1 MIGFILMGMTGLT
14 TLLVIDSLASISV
27 QSEIDL
33 ENIRILEE
41 KAQKSFELYSI
52 AILIQGWL
60 AGIFLGKVVT
70 GTYSGGF
77 QYSIIL
83 VLIAF
88 ASIMLIQSSIVSIG
102 ALF

>member
-27 QSEIDL
+27 QSEMDL
-33 ENIRILEE
+33 ENIKILEQR
-41 KAQKSFELYSI
+41 AQESFELYSI

>member
-1 MIGFILMGMTGLT
+1 M
-14 TLLVIDSLASISV
+14 
-27 QSEIDL
+27 
-33 ENIRILEE
+33 E
-41 KAQKSFELYSI
+41 KNSQESFEMYSI

-88 ASIMLIQSSIVSIG
+88 ASIMLIQSGIVSIG

>member
-1 MIGFILMGMTGLT
+1 MTSMFEVSNSTDRNLESIQVQRRREWVF
-14 TLLVIDSLASISV
+14 LLI
-27 QSEIDL
+27 
-33 ENIRILEE
+33 
-41 KAQKSFELYSI
+41 
-52 AILIQGWL
+52 

-77 QYSIIL
+77 QYSVIL

-88 ASIMLIQSSIVSIG
+88 ASIMLIQSSIVSVN